1 MKDRIETSVDITA
14 SRERVWELVAEPGW
28 WINTGTLGGH
38 RIERSGAECTVT
50 DATLGAFTVGVV
62 ALEPMTRAVFTW
74 QPGGDDVPRTTV
86 EFTLTDVDPD
96 TVRVSVVE
104 RGFGQMDPDQHRRN
118 YGDNVSGWTEELGLL
133 RQRSEHES
141 DAPRP

>member
-1 MKDRIETSVDITA
+1 MDDRIETSVNITA
-14 SRERVWELVAEPGW
+14 SRERVWELVSEPGW
-28 WINTGTLGGH
+28 WINSGTLGGH

-50 DATLGAFTVGVV
+50 DATLGVFAVGVV

-86 EFTLTDVDPD
+86 EFTLTTVTAD

-104 RGFGQMDPDQHRRN
+104 TGFAQMDPDQHRRN
-118 YGDNVSGWTEELGLL
+118 YDDNVSGWTEELDLL
-133 RQRSEHES
+133 RQRSEQAP